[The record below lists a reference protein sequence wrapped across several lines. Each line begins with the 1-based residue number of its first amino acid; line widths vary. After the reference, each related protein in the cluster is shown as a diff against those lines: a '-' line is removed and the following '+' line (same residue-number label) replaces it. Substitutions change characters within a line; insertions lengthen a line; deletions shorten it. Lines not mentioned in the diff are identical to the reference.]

1 MKQVTTYS
9 VVKPFVHANIVI
21 GVGETVQLN
30 QAQATYL
37 ITSGFIELAE
47 KSAESSEQIKP
58 TKTTV
63 KAKETINEQ
72 N

>member
-1 MKQVTTYS
+1 MSSLTPYQC
-9 VVKPFVHANIVI
+9 VKSFVHANIVI

-47 KSAESSEQIKP
+47 KSAESSEQIKQSKP
-58 TKTTV
+58 TP
-63 KAKETINEQ
+63 KAKETNHE
-72 N
+72 